1 MFKCS
6 MRETSRNLSYG
17 QICNIQNLIKLQGIY
32 DSILRPAIQNKK
44 FLKCKIKKISTMEN
58 NLIA

>member
-17 QICNIQNLIKLQGIY
+17 HIYNVQNLIKLQAIY
-32 DSILRPAIQNKK
+32 NSIFKTNTTK
-44 FLKCKIKKISTMEN
+44 
-58 NLIA
+58 